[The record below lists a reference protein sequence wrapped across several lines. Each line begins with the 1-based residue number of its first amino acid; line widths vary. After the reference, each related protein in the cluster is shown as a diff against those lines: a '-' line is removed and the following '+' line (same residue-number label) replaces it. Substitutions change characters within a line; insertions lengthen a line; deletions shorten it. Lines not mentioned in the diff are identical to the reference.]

1 MNRIFIAAFAIGMAV
16 QACGQNLSDV
26 PQSPGTQ
33 IPQPPD
39 ADVPQSLVGD
49 DGKASAPPGWSYA
62 PQGDN
67 VLWTSARNEHGSLG
81 EYCNT
86 EMGFCVWILM
96 LRGVACEEG
105 GEHPVLLN
113 TERLATAQTI
123 RCMGT
128 VAGRGSTFAFTNFE
142 EIDTAVRSAA
152 QLAIAIPEEGDNIVI
167 TRFPLTGAVAALDR
181 MRQVLV
187 ERGSSDDT
195 ENSATEDAENPAG
208 GANEKQPSRTPAR
221 NVSPVIENSA

>member
-1 MNRIFIAAFAIGMAV
+1 MDRIVTAAFAIGIAL

-26 PQSPGTQ
+26 PQSPGAE
-33 IPQPPD
+33 IPQSAG
-39 ADVPQSLVGD
+39 ADVLQSPDGD
-49 DGKASAPPGWSYA
+49 DGKASASSGWSYA
-62 PQGDN
+62 PRGDN

-113 TERLATAQTI
+113 TQRLATSQTI
-123 RCMGT
+123 RCVGT
-128 VAGRGSTFAFTNFE
+128 IAGRGSTFAFTNFE
-142 EIDTAVRSAA
+142 EIDAAVRSAE

-181 MRQVLV
+181 MRDVLV

-195 ENSATEDAENPAG
+195 RNSATDDAKSPASESN
-208 GANEKQPSRTPAR
+208 AKQPSKTPAR
-221 NVSPVIENSA
+221 NAPPVLEYSA